1 MRGDYPDI
9 QRVIE
14 IIAERKIEEAMQEGK
29 FDNLP
34 GKGKPLPM
42 DEEWFV
48 PPEMRPAIRLLKS
61 AGVLPEWLERARQIE
76 EARAEINCCW
86 QRAQREYPRICQ
98 QPPEQ
103 HALWLQQR
111 SHELKTA
118 MERVNTL
125 ILLYNCCAPATADP
139 QIPYQIEKELQRFQ
153 ACFAYYPTAE

>member
-34 GKGKPLPM
+34 GRGKPLPM

-76 EARAEINCCW
+76 DARAECRRCW
-86 QRAQREYPRICQ
+86 QRAEREYPRICQ
-98 QPPEQ
+98 QSVEQ
-103 HALWLQQR
+103 YTLWLEQR
-111 SHELKTA
+111 TSELQAA
-118 MERVNTL
+118 MERVNQL
-125 ILLYNCCAPATADP
+125 IVVYNCCAPATAEP
-139 QIPYQIEKELQRFQ
+139 QIPYQVQLELQRFR
-153 ACFAYYPTAE
+153 ACFPYPAGE